1 MDGIKRPISKKKTA
15 EQPSLSQ
22 AQENIEQNFDRQ
34 AFNEAAPKKT
44 KGKKTKIFVTI
55 FVGILVLVVGF
66 LAVVFVRYRQDITFS
81 KSGKTVNFVVES
93 GDTISAVA
101 EELKK
106 NDLIPSKIS
115 FEIYARLNNKT
126 NLQAGRY
133 SLSSAMTIPEI
144 LKYLNEGQVVE
155 SVSIM
160 FVPGG
165 TAAMAKKSLMS
176 AGYSKKEI
184 DAAFFKD
191 YSAEFPKL
199 FADKPAEADLEGFF
213 YGETHVFDKG
223 TSVEAILR
231 RFLKDFEDKVVELD
245 LASKFKAQGLNLYEG
260 ITLASIVQKETL
272 SDYEDKRMVA
282 GVFYNRM
289 RAGMNLGSDVTY
301 QYIADKLGVARD
313 YNMKNPYNLRIYT
326 GLTPTP
332 ISTPSVDSLKAV
344 ADPANHDYLYFLSG
358 DDDKTYFG
366 KTEAEHQKN
375 ITNHCQQKCQII

>member
-1 MDGIKRPISKKKTA
+1 MDGIKRPISKKKTT
-15 EQPSLSQ
+15 EQPSSSQ
-22 AQENIEQNFDRQ
+22 TQENIEQNFDRQ

-66 LAVVFVRYRQDITFS
+66 LAVVFVRYQQDITFS
-81 KSGKTVNFVVES
+81 KIGKTVNFVVES

-176 AGYSKKEI
+176 AGYSEKEI
-184 DAAFFKD
+184 DAAFAKD

-223 TSVEAILR
+223 TSVETILR
-231 RFLKDFEDKVVELD
+231 RFLKDFEDKVIELD
-245 LASKFKAQGLNLYEG
+245 LAAKFKAQGLNLYEG

-344 ADPANHDYLYFLSG
+344 ADPADHDYLYFLSG
-358 DDDKTYFG
+358 DDDKTYFS